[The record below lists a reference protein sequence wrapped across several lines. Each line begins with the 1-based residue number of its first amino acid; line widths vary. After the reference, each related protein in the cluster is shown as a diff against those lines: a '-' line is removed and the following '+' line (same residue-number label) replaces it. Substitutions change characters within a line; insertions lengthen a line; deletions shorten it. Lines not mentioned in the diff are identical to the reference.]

1 MTMERVVS
9 GMPLQRSQ
17 INISSDYVYNLGC
30 FFENITKL
38 HLNHTALIDR
48 DGLKITYEELN
59 SLSNKIALLL
69 LDRGIKKSD
78 VVAIF
83 NQKDIYCF
91 ACMIACL
98 KIGAIYVNLDFTNPP
113 DRISKMLDVA
123 SPKLLWTDIELLSAL
138 KDVLEERKI
147 LVENYKDTNFTKT
160 LSLYGNKTLSLN
172 SNVDGNSAAYIM
184 FTSGSTGFPK
194 GAVISHSSLINFVLW
209 AKSNFSIDNKDRIS
223 NLNPMHF
230 DNSVFDFYSSIFT
243 GAAMIALDEPTVKNP
258 RSLIEKLNYFDC
270 TIWFSVPSL
279 LGYILTM
286 RAFKKSD
293 LRNLRMF
300 IFGGEAFPKKSLR
313 DLADLFFDRVQFY
326 NVYGPTECT
335 CICSCYQVTKKDLKD
350 DQILPLGQI
359 AVNFDFIILNESKEV
374 VKNLDIGELYLT
386 GPNVGLGYYEDE
398 KRTNVSFLQL
408 PLNKSFYRLF
418 YKTGDLVRFDPSLNF
433 LFFCGRVDNQIKKM
447 GYRIEL
453 EEIEIAIGSL
463 DYINEVAVIFN
474 KDEGEAGKII
484 AYIKAE
490 KKDELDLISD
500 LRKKIPS
507 YMIPDKIFF
516 LDSLQKNKNGKIDK
530 ILLKSEW
537 GGA

>member
-9 GMPLQRSQ
+9 GMPLQSSQ

-38 HLNHTALIDR
+38 HFNHTALIDR

-123 SPKLLWTDIELLSAL
+123 SPALLWTDIELLSEL

-147 LVENYKDTNFTKT
+147 LVQNYKDTNFTKT

-172 SNVDGNSAAYIM
+172 SNVDGKSAAYMM

-194 GAVISHSSLINFVLW
+194 GAVISHSSLINFILW
-209 AKSNFSIDNKDRIS
+209 SKSNFSIDNKDRIS

-230 DNSVFDFYSSIFT
+230 DNSVFDFYSSLFT
-243 GAAMIALDEPTVKNP
+243 GAAMIALDELTVKNP
-258 RSLIEKLNYFDC
+258 RSLIDKLNSFNC

-279 LGYILTM
+279 LVYVLTM

-293 LRNLRMF
+293 LNNLRMI
-300 IFGGEAFPKKSLR
+300 IFGGEVFPKKSLR
-313 DLADLFFDRVQFY
+313 DLANLFFDRAKFY

-335 CICSCYQVTKKDLKD
+335 CICSCYQVTKKDLAE

-359 AVNFDFIILNESKEV
+359 AKNFDFV
-374 VKNLDIGELYLT
+374 VLDENKKMVNNLSIGELYLT
-386 GPNVGLGYYEDE
+386 GPNVGLGYYGDE
-398 KRTNVSFLQL
+398 KRTNFSFVQL
-408 PLNKSFYRLF
+408 PLNKNFYRLF
-418 YKTGDLVRFDPSLNF
+418 YKTGDLVKFDPNLNF
-433 LFFCGRVDNQIKKM
+433 LFFCGRIDNQIKKM

-463 DYINEVAVIFN
+463 HYIREVAVIFTRN
-474 KDEGEAGKII
+474 YTGTAKII
-484 AYIKAE
+484 AYINAE
-490 KKDELDLISD
+490 KKDEFALISA

-516 LDSLQKNKNGKIDK
+516 LDSLHKNKNGKIDK
-530 ILLKSEW
+530 ILLQSEW
-537 GGA
+537 EKG